1 MGMTAL
7 LQVSARVSRRFTFMS
22 SMYILLF
29 YTVTMQS
36 LAAPAR
42 SLPMSVPA
50 ASSPFEPG
58 ALPRH
63 VADAVWRGC
72 EVGGAAARTIP
83 TGFGA
88 LDDQLPGGGWPTHS
102 LTELL
107 LPQAALCEWRL
118 LGPALP
124 ALMASGGR
132 IYLIAPPKQ
141 PHAPGLAQ
149 LGVSVDQLIWVRTTT
164 PMDGLWVTEQIVKSD
179 PAGAVLSWLPQARPE
194 QIRRLQIHAQSCDAP
209 VFLFRPVAAL
219 NDASPAPL
227 RVCVALADGW
237 QLEVRIP
244 KRRGASCDESL
255 YLAAMPANL
264 AGVLPPRWRTRPAPM
279 AAPLRKEF
287 SDARALGRVAS
298 SLPAA
303 ELLSH

>member
-1 MGMTAL
+1 MPVPTT
-7 LQVSARVSRRFTFMS
+7 SSTFD
-22 SMYILLF
+22 LG
-29 YTVTMQS
+29 T
-36 LAAPAR
+36 
-42 SLPMSVPA
+42 
-50 ASSPFEPG
+50 
-58 ALPRH
+58 LPRH

-72 EVGGAAARTIP
+72 EVGGAAARTVP

-107 LPQAALCEWRL
+107 MPQPALCEWRL
-118 LGPALP
+118 LGAALP
-124 ALMASGGR
+124 AFMQSGGR

-149 LGVSVDQLIWVRTTT
+149 LGVPADQLIWVRTTA
-164 PMDGLWVTEQIVKSD
+164 PMDGLWATEQIVKSD

-219 NDASPAPL
+219 HDASPAPL
-227 RVCVALADGW
+227 RVCVALADEW
-237 QLEVRIP
+237 HLEIRIP
-244 KRRGASCDESL
+244 KRRGASFDDPL

-264 AGVLPPRWRTRPAPM
+264 EGVIPPRLKTLPAPA
-279 AAPLRKEF
+279 AAPSRKEF
-287 SDARALGRVAS
+287 TDARALGRVAPS
-298 SLPAA
+298 FPAV
-303 ELLSH
+303 EPLSH

>member
-1 MGMTAL
+1 
-7 LQVSARVSRRFTFMS
+7 
-22 SMYILLF
+22 
-29 YTVTMQS
+29 
-36 LAAPAR
+36 
-42 SLPMSVPA
+42 MSVPA
-50 ASSPFEPG
+50 VSSPFDLG
-58 ALPRH
+58 VLPRH

-72 EVGGAAARTIP
+72 EVGGATARTVP

-88 LDDQLPGGGWPTHS
+88 LDAQLPGGGWPTHS

-124 ALMASGGR
+124 ALVQSGGR

-141 PHAPGLAQ
+141 PYAPGLAQ
-149 LGVSVDQLIWVRTTT
+149 LGVSADQLIWVRTTT

-179 PAGAVLSWLPQARPE
+179 PTGAVLSWRPQARPE

-209 VFLFRPVAAL
+209 VFLFRPVTAL
-219 NDASPAPL
+219 HDASPAPL
-227 RVCVALADGW
+227 RVCAALADGW

-244 KRRGASCDESL
+244 KRRGASFDEPL
-255 YLAAMPANL
+255 HLAAMPLNL
-264 AGVLPPRWRTRPAPM
+264 EGVLPPRLRTLPAPT
-279 AAPLRKEF
+279 AAPSRKES

-298 SLPAA
+298 PFPAA
-303 ELLSH
+303 EPLSY

>member
-1 MGMTAL
+1 MP
-7 LQVSARVSRRFTFMS
+7 VS
-22 SMYILLF
+22 
-29 YTVTMQS
+29 
-36 LAAPAR
+36 
-42 SLPMSVPA
+42 A
-50 ASSPFEPG
+50 ASSLFDPG
-58 ALPRH
+58 TLPRH

-72 EVGGAAARTIP
+72 DVGGAAARTVP

-107 LPQAALCEWRL
+107 MPQAMLCEWRL
-118 LGPALP
+118 LGPGLP
-124 ALMASGGR
+124 ALMQSGGR

-149 LGVSVDQLIWVRTTT
+149 LGVSADQLIWVRTNTAT
-164 PMDGLWVTEQIVKSD
+164 DGLWVTEQIVKSD

-219 NDASPAPL
+219 HDASPAPL
-227 RVCVALADGW
+227 RVCVTLADGW
-237 QLEVRIP
+237 HLEVRIP
-244 KRRGASCDESL
+244 KRRGASLDQPL

-264 AGVLPPRWRTRPAPM
+264 EGVVPPRLRILPAPA
-279 AAPLRKEF
+279 AAPLHKES
-287 SDARALGRVAS
+287 SDARALGCIAPS
-298 SLPAA
+298 FPAA
-303 ELLSH
+303 EPLSH